1 MMARASLAD
10 LRRGEIVDSA
20 IRVLARTG
28 VEGLTMR
35 GLATE
40 LGVSTG
46 TITHW
51 FPTKDDVLRASLD
64 EAAERVGRRVDVAL
78 EGVEDPRGILRA
90 IADASIPEDEQ
101 GREEQRVWLELGARA
116 TRVAALAELH
126 DRLYAGWRRRIERAV
141 RRGIDDGS
149 FRVVDTRRWAL
160 AYAALIDG
168 LALHV
173 LLHPGID
180 ANEMHR
186 VVEAHLDGTLG

>member
-1 MMARASLAD
+1 MARASLAD
-10 LRRGEIVDSA
+10 LRRGEIVDAA

-35 GLATE
+35 GLAAE

-51 FPTKDDVLRASLD
+51 FPTKDDVLGAALD
-64 EAAERVGRRVDVAL
+64 EAAERVGRRVDTAL
-78 EGVEDPRGILRA
+78 DGIDDPRGILLA
-90 IADASIPEDEQ
+90 MAEASIPEDEH
-101 GREEQRVWLELGARA
+101 GREEQRVWLELGTRA
-116 TRVAALAELH
+116 TRVEALAGLH
-126 DRLYAGWRRRIERAV
+126 ASLYEGWRRRIERAA

-149 FRVVDTRRWAL
+149 FRAVDAARWAV

-173 LLHPGID
+173 LLHPRID
-180 ANEMHR
+180 AGEMRHI
-186 VVEAHLDGTLG
+186 VEAHLDGTLG